1 MGDVRCEMRD
11 LQDRDK
17 SDVHVNGSL
26 VMRVVWVMRAP
37 LYIRVVKSEVGLIVH
52 GIILQRL

>member
-1 MGDVRCEMRD
+1 MRD

-17 SDVHVNGSL
+17 SDVHVDGSL